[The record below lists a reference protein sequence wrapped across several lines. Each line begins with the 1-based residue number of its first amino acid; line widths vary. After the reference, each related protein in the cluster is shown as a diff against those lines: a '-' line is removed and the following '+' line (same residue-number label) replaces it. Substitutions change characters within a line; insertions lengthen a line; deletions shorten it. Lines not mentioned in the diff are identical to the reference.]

1 MLKNAL
7 LVTASIIV
15 GAGGVQLL
23 HAQSKAPAYFLGAIN
38 VKDQDGY
45 TKTFLPEAQKAIK
58 DHGGVYLGGGFGKTT
73 NLTGGGSMSE
83 PPPNRVVLIKFENAD
98 TAKKWWDTDGKKTN
112 EVGAKF
118 ADFKVTWVI
127 EGIEPK

>member
-23 HAQSKAPAYFLGAIN
+23 HTQSKAPAYFLGAIN

-45 TKTFLPEAQKAIK
+45 TKTFLPEAQKAMSTRPRSSKVILSPSFL
-58 DHGGVYLGGGFGKTT
+58 DA
-73 NLTGGGSMSE
+73 GS
-83 PPPNRVVLIKFENAD
+83 R
-98 TAKKWWDTDGKKTN
+98 
-112 EVGAKF
+112 
-118 ADFKVTWVI
+118 
-127 EGIEPK
+127 

>member
-1 MLKNAL
+1 MSPQKPRSHSANPSVRVPMHWPRQKGELK
-7 LVTASIIV
+7 
-15 GAGGVQLL
+15 GGRLR
-23 HAQSKAPAYFLGAIN
+23 
-38 VKDQDGY
+38 
-45 TKTFLPEAQKAIK
+45 
-58 DHGGVYLGGGFGKTT
+58 GGFEKTT

-83 PPPNRVVLIKFENAD
+83 SPPNRVVLIKFDNVD

-112 EVGAKF
+112 EIGAKF

>member
-1 MLKNAL
+1 LSPDFDSDDLFSSPMI
-7 LVTASIIV
+7 SR
-15 GAGGVQLL
+15 
-23 HAQSKAPAYFLGAIN
+23 QSSTHSR
-38 VKDQDGY
+38 QDGY

-58 DHGGVYLGGGFGKTT
+58 EHGGVYLGGGFDKTT

-112 EVGAKF
+112 EIGAKF
-118 ADFKVTWVI
+118 AN
-127 EGIEPK
+127 

>member
-23 HAQSKAPAYFLGAIN
+23 HAQAKAPAYFLGAVN

-58 DHGGVYLGGGFGKTT
+58 GHGGVYVGGGFEKTT
-73 NLTGGGSMSE
+73 NLTGGGSMSKS
-83 PPPNRVVLIKFENAD
+83 PPNRVVLIKFDSVDA
-98 TAKKWWDTDGKKTN
+98 AKKWWDTDGKKTN
-112 EVGAKF
+112 EIGVKF
-118 ADFKVTWVI
+118 AEFKTLWVI
-127 EGIEPK
+127 EGVEPK